1 MLEYTSRKEGLVME
15 DAEFTQALNYF
26 SAIVS
31 YNLSLVVE
39 EFKTIDGINNYS
51 YIIDELLKNASDDSC
66 IDLLDLDISRVYDL
80 SSQILTLLFN
90 EYKSKE
96 FIHEYFERVV
106 VTGETPF
113 DGSVIMV
120 KGKKFITVGKND
132 KVMSIPTLT
141 HEGTH
146 IIVPYTYTKNSHIL
160 DALPILV
167 ELITSILLDGMHIGS
182 SNFNNSLIVRISNLK
197 ELYFKES
204 LLISQDAS
212 ERDKYIHAF
221 KRHSFYNYLI
231 SFVYAT
237 NLLIYYLEDAPK
249 FISTLNDSL
258 KYDKSFY
265 DLLKYYGINF
275 TKNETITNTIKVLK
289 NTP

>member
-1 MLEYTSRKEGLVME
+1 ME
-15 DAEFTQALNYF
+15 DTEFIQALNYF

-39 EFKTIDGINNYS
+39 EFQTVDGVNNYS
-51 YIIDELLKNASDDSC
+51 YIIDELLRNISNTSS
-66 IDLLDLDISRVYDL
+66 IDILDMENTRVYDL
-80 SSQILTLLFN
+80 SSQILNLLFG
-90 EYKSKE
+90 EYKSRE
-96 FIHEYFERVV
+96 YIHDYFERVV
-106 VTGETPF
+106 VTGKTPF

-120 KGKKFITVGKND
+120 EGKKFITVGKND
-132 KVMSIPTLT
+132 KIMSIPTLT

-146 IIVPYTYTKNSHIL
+146 IIVPYSYIRNSHVL

-182 SNFNNSLIVRISNLK
+182 SNFNNSLIVRISDLK
-197 ELYFKES
+197 EQYLKGS

-212 ERDKYIHAF
+212 ERDKYVHTF

-237 NLLIYYLEDAPK
+237 NLLIYYLEDAPR
-249 FISTLNDSL
+249 FIGTLNDSL
-258 KYDKSFY
+258 KYDESFY

-275 TKNETITNTIKVLK
+275 TKNETISNTIKILK